1 MKEVSDCQGY
11 SKINL
16 ASWCRMGLRDGLG
29 CLQEE
34 VLQAGDELQ

>member
-1 MKEVSDCQGY
+1 MTEVSDSQAY
-11 SKINL
+11 SQLNL
-16 ASWCRMGLRDGLG
+16 VSWCRMGLRDGLG